1 MSERDGKTEKP
12 SAKKLSDAR
21 KKGQIAKSQELSSSL
36 TFTIFALV
44 GVSLVTMTLQNVY
57 PILIRMFTFDL
68 SADSLENNM
77 NQIGMQA
84 ILYFFMLAGPF
95 LAVAFVAGIV
105 VNIIQVGFYLSAE
118 PMKPQFNR
126 MNPVSG
132 LKNMFSKKAFF
143 QLLKNMAK
151 LGLIFWM
158 ASSSA
163 NQVGYYALNASSVGT
178 EKIFFIVLEI
188 VKTVSTKLA
197 VVLFI
202 LGATDFAYQKYDH
215 QKQLKMTKQEVKDE
229 FKQNEGDPHIKSQRK
244 QKHRQL
250 TRRMLKDVET
260 AAVIITNPTHLAIA
274 IRYDKEKDPV
284 PTVVAKG
291 ADHMAAT
298 IRERAGKHGVPIMEN
313 KPVARSLYKSV
324 EVGQS
329 IPADMYQAVAE
340 ILALVYQM
348 ENMNKKKI

>member
-21 KKGQIAKSQELSSSL
+21 KKGQIAKSQELSSAL
-36 TFTIFALV
+36 TFTVFALV
-44 GVSLVTMTLQNVY
+44 GVSLVTFALENSY
-57 PILIRMFTFDL
+57 PTLIRMFTFNF
-68 SADSLENNM
+68 SAESLENNM

-84 ILYFFMLAGPF
+84 VIYFFVLAGPF
-95 LAVAFVAGIV
+95 LAVAFLAAIIV
-105 VNIIQVGFYLSAE
+105 NLVQVGFYFSGE
-118 PMKPQFNR
+118 PLKPQFNR
-126 MNPVSG
+126 LNPVSG
-132 LKNMFSKKAFF
+132 LKNLFSKKALF

-151 LGLIFWM
+151 LALIFWM
-158 ASSSA
+158 AASSA
-163 NQVGYYALNASSVGT
+163 EQVAYYALNASSVGT
-178 EKIFFIVLEI
+178 EKLFFIVLEI

-197 VVLFI
+197 MVLFI
-202 LGATDFAYQKYDH
+202 LGAADFAFQKYDH
-215 QKQLKMTKQEVKDE
+215 QKQLRMTKQEVKDE
-229 FKQNEGDPHIKSQRK
+229 FKQSEGDPHIKAQRK

-250 TRRMLKDVET
+250 TRRMLKDVES

-274 IRYDKEKDPV
+274 IRYDKSVDPV

-298 IRERAGKHGVPIMEN
+298 IRERAQKHGIPIMEN
-313 KPVARSLYKSV
+313 KPVARSLFKSV

-340 ILALVYQM
+340 MLALVYQM
-348 ENMNKKKI
+348 ENMKKKKI